1 MTDTW
6 RVKRRIIIIIII
18 ITPMPRV
25 CRCDIAFIQFCS
37 YCSIA
42 CKKKLIQERFTDHC
56 SDRVK
61 QSVSC
66 VCVGVCFLD
75 DNFELNDLCLKINS
89 STLSGPLAR
98 SWLKVIKI
106 GIQGQGRK
114 KCRDGL
120 V

>member
-1 MTDTW
+1 
-6 RVKRRIIIIIII
+6 
-18 ITPMPRV
+18 MPRV
-25 CRCDIAFIQFCS
+25 CRCDVAFIQFCS

-42 CKKKLIQERFTDHC
+42 CKKLIQERFTDHC
-56 SDRVK
+56 SGRVK

-66 VCVGVCFLD
+66 VCVSVCFLD
-75 DNFELNDLCLKINS
+75 DNFELNDLCLKIDS
-89 STLSGPLAR
+89 STLPGPLAR

-114 KCRDGL
+114 KCKDGL